1 MSNTMS
7 SVDQRT
13 QLAGEN
19 RMELLIFKLGYNDQ
33 LFGINVFKVREVIPC
48 PKLTDV
54 PHVGSHVIGIT
65 NVRGE
70 TIPVIDMETAT
81 GVTGGLRRAALALRS
96 DTVADSSARPLL
108 IVSEYNQ
115 KVQAFLV
122 KSVDRIV
129 NRSWTDIT
137 PPPTGLPGGHYLTAT
152 TQLEDNIVGI
162 LDVERVLSELATEM
176 DGNLSQAVSEK
187 SRRWTND
194 GDELYPVLVIDDS
207 AVARRQLTR
216 VLTDMGLKIET
227 FNDGEQAYLHLE
239 QVVSE
244 GKSISD
250 VYQAI
255 ISDIEM
261 PRMDGYTFVSNVKA
275 NPAMSGIPVVLH
287 SSLTGGFNK
296 ALVEKVGA
304 DGFLEK
310 FDPDKLANFV
320 METVGATRA
329 IG

>member
-1 MSNTMS
+1 MS

-19 RMELLIFKLGYNDQ
+19 RMELLIFKLGFNDQ

-54 PHVGSHVIGIT
+54 PHVGSHVIGII

-81 GVTGGLRRAALALRS
+81 GVAGGLRQAALALQR
-96 DTVADSSARPLL
+96 DTISEGAARPLL

-115 KVQAFLV
+115 KIQAFLV

-129 NRSWTDIT
+129 NRSWTDII
-137 PPPTGLPGGHYLTAT
+137 PPPNGLPGGHYLTAT
-152 TQLEDNIVGI
+152 TQLDDTIVGI
-162 LDVERVLSELATEM
+162 LDVERVLAELAPDM
-176 DGNLSQAVSEK
+176 GGNLSETVSEK
-187 SRRWTND
+187 SRQWTND
-194 GDELYPVLVIDDS
+194 GKEFYPILVIDDS
-207 AVARRQLTR
+207 SVARRQLTR
-216 VLTDMGLKIET
+216 VLTDMGLRVET

-239 QVVSE
+239 QIIAE
-244 GKSISD
+244 GKSLSD

-287 SSLTGGFNK
+287 SSLTGVFNK

-320 METVGATRA
+320 METVGATKA